1 MDTVYMT
8 WLEMSGNGV
17 PIGTIMIIIKPW
29 KTKQRLTLKDLVRA
43 TIPSTLTYLKESS
56 EEALFY
62 VMTPIVR
69 VIGWLQK

>member
-1 MDTVYMT
+1 
-8 WLEMSGNGV
+8 
-17 PIGTIMIIIKPW
+17 
-29 KTKQRLTLKDLVRA
+29 VRA